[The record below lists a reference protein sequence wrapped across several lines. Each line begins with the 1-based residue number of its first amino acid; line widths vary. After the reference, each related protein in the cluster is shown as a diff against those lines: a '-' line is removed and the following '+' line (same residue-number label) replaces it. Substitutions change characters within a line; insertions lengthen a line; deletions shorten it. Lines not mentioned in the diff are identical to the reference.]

1 MTQWWGLMEEIGAR
15 RDKSMKPQVVAW
27 ELGKR
32 LSSDAIVSADSRLDQ
47 ALAATGPVIVE
58 AVVDPFTPPAPAKIT
73 RVLLA
78 EVIDIDVGGRRA
90 LLRDGSMEYDI
101 LIVATGSRHHYF
113 GNDDWE
119 KIAPATGSATGSD
132 TTFMTIFL

>member
-1 MTQWWGLMEEIGAR
+1 
-15 RDKSMKPQVVAW
+15 MKPQVVAW

-73 RVLLA
+73 LQQAAKFAQSLA
-78 EVIDIDVGGRRA
+78 RGEPNR
-90 LLRDGSMEYDI
+90 S
-101 LIVATGSRHHYF
+101 
-113 GNDDWE
+113 
-119 KIAPATGSATGSD
+119 KIAWTVLSEKVRE
-132 TTFMTIFL
+132 LV

>member
-1 MTQWWGLMEEIGAR
+1 
-15 RDKSMKPQVVAW
+15 MKPQVVAW

-101 LIVATGSRHHYF
+101 LIVATGSCHHYF

-119 KIAPATGSATGSD
+119 KIAPATGSD

>member
-1 MTQWWGLMEEIGAR
+1 MEEIGTR
-15 RDKSMKPQVVAW
+15 RDKPMKPQVVAW

-73 RVLLA
+73 LQQAAKFAQSLA
-78 EVIDIDVGGRRA
+78 RGEPNR
-90 LLRDGSMEYDI
+90 S
-101 LIVATGSRHHYF
+101 
-113 GNDDWE
+113 
-119 KIAPATGSATGSD
+119 KIAWTVLSEKVRE
-132 TTFMTIFL
+132 LV